1 MAHTIYLDAD
11 ACPVKPETWK
21 VAERHGWPVKV
32 VANDWMGVPR
42 VDWVELVVVGKEFD
56 AADDWIAERAGARD
70 VVVTGD
76 IPLADRCVKSG
87 ATVLGHNGRRFDEA
101 SIGMALATR
110 DLMDNLRASPVA
122 DGAVT
127 GGPAPFSQ
135 KDRSAYLSALHE
147 AIEKIKRL

>member
-1 MAHTIYLDAD
+1 MPNTLYLDAD
-11 ACPVKPETWK
+11 ACPVKAESYK

-42 VDWVELVVVGKEFD
+42 IDWVELVVVGKEFD
-56 AADDWIAERAGARD
+56 AADDWIAERAGPGD

-110 DLMDNLRASPVA
+110 DLMDNLRASPVTE
-122 DGAVT
+122 VT
-127 GGPAPFSQ
+127 GGPPPFSQ

-147 AIEKIKRL
+147 AIEKIERGG